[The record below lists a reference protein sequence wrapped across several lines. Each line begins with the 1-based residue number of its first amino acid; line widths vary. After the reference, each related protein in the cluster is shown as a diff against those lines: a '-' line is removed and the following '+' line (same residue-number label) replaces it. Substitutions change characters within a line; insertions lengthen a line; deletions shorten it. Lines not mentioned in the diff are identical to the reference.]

1 MITETCGQRQ
11 GTESSR
17 VRPLLKAK
25 LPAELPPFF
34 VYNDPMNERIS
45 EDEFQSRAEVAI
57 SGLERVFGELAEKRD
72 IDVELEGGVL
82 TINFEEG
89 EPGKFIVSPN
99 SPARQIWVSAR
110 VSSFKF
116 DWSAASQE
124 FVLTGSDE
132 SLREVM
138 MRLTQEQFGE
148 TDSVS

>member
-1 MITETCGQRQ
+1 M
-11 GTESSR
+11 S
-17 VRPLLKAK
+17 
-25 LPAELPPFF
+25 
-34 VYNDPMNERIS
+34 ERIS
-45 EDEFQSRAEVAI
+45 EDEFQQRAEAAI
-57 SGLERVFGELAEKRD
+57 SSLERLFGELAEKRD

-99 SPARQIWVSAR
+99 SPVRQIWVSAR

-116 DWSAASQE
+116 DWSADWQE

-138 MRLTQEQFGE
+138 MRLTQEQLGE
-148 TDSVS
+148 TDSVF